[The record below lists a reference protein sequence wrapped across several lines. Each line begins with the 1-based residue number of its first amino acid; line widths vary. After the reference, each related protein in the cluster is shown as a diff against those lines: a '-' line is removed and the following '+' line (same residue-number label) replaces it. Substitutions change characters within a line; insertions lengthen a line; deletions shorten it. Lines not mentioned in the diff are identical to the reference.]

1 MEQRIL
7 NFAEQSVQVLTLE
20 ELERS
25 YHENLPTGDPVGGI
39 YHFALIQQVLEIF
52 EKRGLK
58 PVVQEVFAAANRD
71 SKRPGVTIL
80 PQLEEKFGERAVEAH
95 LLRRVY
101 ANIEIRSDETDDL
114 VTCLAVA
121 YHQKGIQLGIGPMVK
136 VCHNQTILGAQDVIS
151 NYSCFGARWGQAP
164 SDIEDGH
171 RCASPRV
178 RPASPRVRP
187 GARQDKPSLE
197 MVMARAQ
204 QWADDYEPYQKVRQ
218 ERMSALKSAQMDRNG
233 MLQLIGILVEKR
245 ILHDTNNDV
254 LRVAQ
259 TYPLNSSQINE
270 TAEQLLAMFAGH
282 RTQGTGTQCTASGAQ
297 MCQSPC
303 APEAISYWDAYQQ
316 LNTVLK
322 PSRMDIPQVLP
333 QSLALFETMY
343 EQIKK

>member
-1 MEQRIL
+1 MTGRQL
-7 NFAEQSVQVLTLE
+7 NFAEQAVQVLTLE

-58 PVVQEVFAAANRD
+58 PVVQEIFAAANRD
-71 SKRPGVTIL
+71 SKRPGVTLL
-80 PQLEEKFGERAVEAH
+80 PQLEEKYGERSVEAH

-101 ANIEIRSDETDDL
+101 ANVEIRSDETDDI

-136 VCHNQTILGAQDVIS
+136 VCHNQTILGAQDVVS
-151 NYSCFGARWGQAP
+151 NYTCYGGQ
-164 SDIEDGH
+164 SRKD
-171 RCASPRV
+171 RYT
-178 RPASPRVRP
+178 
-187 GARQDKPSLE
+187 LE
-197 MVMARAQ
+197 MVMDRAQ
-204 QWADDYEPYQKVRQ
+204 QWADDYEPYQKIRA
-218 ERMSALKSAQMDRNG
+218 ERVSAMRSALMDREG
-233 MLQLIGILVEKR
+233 MLRLIGLLVEKR

-254 LRVAQ
+254 LRISQ
-259 TYPLNSSQINE
+259 PYPLNSSQINE
-270 TAEQLLAMFAGH
+270 TSEQLIALMRH
-282 RTQGTGTQCTASGAQ
+282 DE
-297 MCQSPC
+297 P
-303 APEAISYWDAYQQ
+303 ISYWDAYQQ

-343 EQIKK
+343 EQI

>member
-1 MEQRIL
+1 MTERKL
-7 NFAEQSVQVLTLE
+7 NFAEQPVQVLTLE

-58 PVVQEVFAAANRD
+58 PVVQEIFAAANRD
-71 SKRPGVTIL
+71 SKRPGVTLL
-80 PQLEEKFGERAVEAH
+80 PQLEEKFGERAIEAH

-101 ANIEIRSDETDDL
+101 ANIEIRSDETDDI

-151 NYSCFGARWGQAP
+151 NYTCYGGQ
-164 SDIEDGH
+164 S
-171 RCASPRV
+171 RK
-178 RPASPRVRP
+178 
-187 GARQDKPSLE
+187 DKFTLE
-197 MVMARAQ
+197 MVMERSQ
-204 QWADDYEPYQKVRQ
+204 QWADDYKPFQKVRR
-218 ERMSALKSAQMDRNG
+218 ERMGALKSAQLDRNG
-233 MLQLIGILVEKR
+233 MLQLIGMLVEKR

-254 LRVAQ
+254 LRISQ
-259 TYPLNSSQINE
+259 PYPLNSSQINE
-270 TAEQLLAMFAGH
+270 TSEQLIALMRH
-282 RTQGTGTQCTASGAQ
+282 DE
-297 MCQSPC
+297 P
-303 APEAISYWDAYQQ
+303 ISYWDAYQQ

-333 QSLALFETMY
+333 QSLALFETMF
-343 EQIKK
+343 EQINK